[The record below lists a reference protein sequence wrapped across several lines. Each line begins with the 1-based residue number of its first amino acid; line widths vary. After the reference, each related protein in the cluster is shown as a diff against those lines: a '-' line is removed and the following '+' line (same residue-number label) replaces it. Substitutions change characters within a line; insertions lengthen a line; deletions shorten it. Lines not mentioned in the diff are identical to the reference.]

1 MYRIGSIAKDYY
13 AFTSRHF
20 KRFSSFL
27 TQTYSC
33 VNSLKFI
40 CVHRMSIFKKVFTTR
55 FMCCFS
61 HQQTLDF
68 MLARLYVTQNNEV
81 DFRYILFYFLLVLD
95 TEFELLSGKYY
106 IFYLY
111 FFLSVI
117 ISKEPFFVV
126 RK

>member
-1 MYRIGSIAKDYY
+1 
-13 AFTSRHF
+13 
-20 KRFSSFL
+20 
-27 TQTYSC
+27 
-33 VNSLKFI
+33 
-40 CVHRMSIFKKVFTTR
+40 
-55 FMCCFS
+55 
-61 HQQTLDF
+61 

-111 FFLSVI
+111 FFLPVI